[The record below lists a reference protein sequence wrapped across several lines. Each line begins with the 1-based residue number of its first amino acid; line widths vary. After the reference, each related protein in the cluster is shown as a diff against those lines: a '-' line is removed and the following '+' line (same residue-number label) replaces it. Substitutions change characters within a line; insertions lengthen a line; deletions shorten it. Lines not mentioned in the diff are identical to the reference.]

1 MDLQPGK
8 SLIGKCPFRWRCL
21 KIKNQSKFLLL
32 LKALIA
38 VSALFVFPSWRYP
51 LFFILFLWL
60 LFDLFKK
67 RGKLVLFDL
76 LAAIFVLAAMYPLR
90 APLDKMRFFLWQ
102 GRYASAVETML
113 PELSRRKDSSWE
125 EYRPPGLWGL
135 SEGRAVYYGKYNGSI
150 LIYFPSSTT
159 FFNTYGF
166 VFFSDQTAR
175 DFLEHPGGYDPS
187 LSEEKAYDEIEALKR
202 GWAYVKLY

>member
-1 MDLQPGK
+1 M
-8 SLIGKCPFRWRCL
+8 

-38 VSALFVFPSWRYP
+38 VSALFVFPNWRYP

-135 SEGRAVYYGKYNGSI
+135 SEGRAVYYRKYNGQC
-150 LIYFPSSTT
+150 
-159 FFNTYGF
+159 
-166 VFFSDQTAR
+166 SD
-175 DFLEHPGGYDPS
+175 LLPVEHH
-187 LSEEKAYDEIEALKR
+187 LF
-202 GWAYVKLY
+202 